1 MAQMSFAE
9 ARNRAV
15 TDALASD
22 PRTILIG
29 DFSGP
34 GEPEGGYASAFG
46 SKRARQGPV
55 SEESLGGAAVG
66 AALMGLRPIVTFANA
81 GFMFDAWEPVMDEA
95 AFMRYMSG
103 GQFSVPAVFHVMVGI
118 RTGWAAQHAQVPHA
132 MFCNQPGLVVVAP
145 GTPASA
151 YELMRAAAAS
161 DDPVI
166 YVDPRPLHGDM
177 GEVDGDG
184 SVRPVRAQVLRPGS
198 DVTVVAV
205 SSMVPRA
212 LRVADQLAAENI
224 SVEVVDP
231 RVLSP
236 LDREGII
243 ASVRRT
249 GRLVAADEGQL
260 TCGVASEI
268 VASVVEGAMRALKA
282 TPRRLAIPDVP
293 AAPNPAYWDAVG
305 PSERRL
311 AEVVR
316 AVMAENE

>member
-1 MAQMSFAE
+1 MTFAE

-15 TDALASD
+15 TEVLTAE
-22 PRTILIG
+22 PRAILIG

-34 GEPEGGYASAFG
+34 GAPEGGFAKAFG
-46 SKRARQGPV
+46 SQRAREGPV
-55 SEESLGGAAVG
+55 SEESLAGAAVG

-132 MFCNQPGLVVVAP
+132 MFCNAPGLVVVAP

-166 YVDPRPLHGDM
+166 YVDPRPLHDDV
-177 GEVDGDG
+177 GEVDGNG
-184 SVRPVRAQVLRPGS
+184 QIRPVRAQVLRPGV
-198 DVTVVAV
+198 DLTVVAV
-205 SSMVPRA
+205 STMVPRA
-212 LRVADQLAAENI
+212 LRVAEKLSGEGI
-224 SVEVVDP
+224 SIEVIDP

-236 LDREGII
+236 LDRGGIM

-249 GRLVAADEGQL
+249 GRLIAADEGQL

-268 VASVVEGAMRALKA
+268 VASVVEQGMSALKA

-293 AAPNPAYWDAVG
+293 AAPNPAYWEAVG
-305 PSERRL
+305 PSEARLEQMIRSVL
-311 AEVVR
+311 AEG
-316 AVMAENE
+316 